1 MPRRGDNIRKRKDGR
16 WEGRFI
22 SHYDP
27 DGKAVYRSVY
37 AKSYS
42 DVREKVKAEERQ
54 FLELHYDSCSSS
66 KTFGDIAKEW
76 LAIKSTTQKRSTIAK
91 YTTIL
96 HKHILPEFDHIQ
108 ISSFNTRT
116 INDFMSNRYADASSS
131 LYSSI
136 VSVMKSVLEY
146 AVQEGHLSSISYR
159 KTKRPSEKQQTTIL
173 SDAER
178 IRLETYL
185 LADPDLSKLGV
196 YLCLYTGMRI
206 GEVCALKWSDIDLF
220 SNIIR
225 IRNTVQRLPSQN
237 DNSEFKTELVIMPP
251 KSISSIRDI
260 PIPLHL
266 SDLLKAVQASADQ
279 YFLTGRTNKPMEPRC
294 LQQKFKKYLDEAG
307 VCNINFHSL
316 RHTFASRCI
325 AVGVD
330 IKTVSEV
337 LGHNSVE
344 ITLNRY
350 VHTSEE
356 QKRSQLSLL
365 FADSGQNAAAV

>member
-22 SHYDP
+22 SHYDS

-42 DVREKVKAEERQ
+42 DVREKVKSEERQ
-54 FLELHYDSCSSS
+54 FLELHFDSCSSI

-76 LAIKSTTQKRSTIAK
+76 LAMKSTTQKRSTIAK

-96 HKHILPEFDHIQ
+96 RKHILPAFDHIQ

-116 INDFMSNRYADASSS
+116 ISDFMSNNYTDASSS

-146 AVQEGHLSSISYR
+146 AAQEGHLSSISYR
-159 KTKRPSEKQQTTIL
+159 KTKRPSEKQKTAIL

-237 DNSEFKTELVIMPP
+237 DSSESKTELVIMPP

-279 YFLTGRTNKPMEPRC
+279 YFLTGKRNKPMEPRC
-294 LQQKFKKYLDEAG
+294 LQQKFKKYLNEAG